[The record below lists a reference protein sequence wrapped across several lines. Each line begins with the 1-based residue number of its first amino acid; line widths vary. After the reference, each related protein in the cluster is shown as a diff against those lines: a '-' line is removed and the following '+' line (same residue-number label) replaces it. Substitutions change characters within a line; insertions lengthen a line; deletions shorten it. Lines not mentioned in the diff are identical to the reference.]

1 MLVLTRKRMEQII
14 IGSGIRIT
22 VLKLERNQV
31 RIGIEAPTETPILR
45 AELLETEPARDGEG
59 QDADLPSSKIAEW

>member
-1 MLVLTRKRMEQII
+1 MEQII

-45 AELLETEPARDGEG
+45 AELLQTEPVSARGEES
-59 QDADLPSSKIAEW
+59 ADLPSSTKVEW

>member
-1 MLVLTRKRMEQII
+1 MLVLTRKRMEQIV

-31 RIGIEAPTETPILR
+31 RIGIEAPAETPILR
-45 AELLETEPARDGEG
+45 AELLQNNARDNT
-59 QDADLPSSKIAEW
+59 DAPRELSSASGH

>member
-1 MLVLTRKRMEQII
+1 MLVLTRKRMEQIV

-31 RIGIEAPTETPILR
+31 RIGIEAPMETPILR
-45 AELLETEPARDGEG
+45 AELLGGDAGEDKTTRCELTLATG
-59 QDADLPSSKIAEW
+59 RNL

>member
-1 MLVLTRKRMEQII
+1 MLVLTRKRMEQIV

-31 RIGIEAPTETPILR
+31 RIGIEAPAETPIFR
-45 AELLETEPARDGEG
+45 AELLQKDARENPN
-59 QDADLPSSKIAEW
+59 APRELSSATGH